1 MGSLTHRIYL
11 GLLTSI
17 VIIVTI
23 MIFYYGFPYYQT
35 GIEERFYRDDHNL
48 YKPSGLVGHGL
59 GIIGTLLIV
68 TGVALYMLR
77 KRARFLARVGLIKH
91 WLEFHIFLCTLGPIM
106 ILGHTALKFGG
117 IVAVSF
123 WSMVAV
129 VASGVIGRFIYLQIP
144 RSIEGRELS
153 LNEVR
158 EIRESINNQ
167 LQTVGI
173 SVAGDHSTINLEEVA
188 KKNFFENIFYKRQ
201 IIRQLKKQFKTH
213 HLEPVQKSE
222 IIRLVRNE
230 MALSSR
236 IGRLQTM
243 QKLFR
248 YWHVA
253 HLPFAIIMLV
263 IMVIH
268 VAVTL
273 AFGNTWIF

>member
-1 MGSLTHRIYL
+1 MGSTVHRIYISIL
-11 GLLTSI
+11 VAI
-17 VIIVTI
+17 VIASAIL
-23 MIFYYGFPYYQT
+23 IFYYGLPYYQT
-35 GIEERFYRDDHNL
+35 NLEERFYRSDHNL

-68 TGVALYMLR
+68 VGVSSYMIR
-77 KRARFLARVGLIKH
+77 KRSRLMSRLGLIKH

-117 IVAVSF
+117 IVSISF

-144 RSIEGRELS
+144 RTIEGRELS
-153 LNEVR
+153 LNEVK
-158 EIRESINNQ
+158 EIRETINSQ
-167 LQTVGI
+167 LQSIGI
-173 SVAGDHSTINLEEVA
+173 SFAGTNATVNLNAIAEN
-188 KKNFFENIFYKRQ
+188 NFFENIIYKRQ
-201 IIRQLKKQFKTH
+201 LIRQLKKQLKDQN
-213 HLEPVQKSE
+213 LEHAQRSE
-222 IIRLVRNE
+222 IVRLVKNE

-253 HLPFAIIMLV
+253 HLPFAIVMLV
-263 IMVIH
+263 IMLIH
-268 VAVTL
+268 VAVTIT
-273 AFGNTWIF
+273 FGNTWIF

>member
-17 VIIVTI
+17 VIVVSI

-59 GIIGTLLIV
+59 GILGTLLIV
-68 TGVALYMLR
+68 IGVALYMFR
-77 KRARFLARVGLIKH
+77 KRARFLARVGMIKH

-158 EIRESINNQ
+158 EIRESINKQ
-167 LQTVGI
+167 LMTVGI
-173 SVAGDHSTINLEEVA
+173 SVGGENSTLNLEEVT

-201 IIRQLKKQFKTH
+201 IIRQLKKQFRTH